1 MNLNN
6 NQEVFFAL
14 LRAGLWEQDVEIGK
28 YGDADFSEILRLATE
43 QSVVGL
49 VAAGLEYI
57 KDVKVP
63 QEWALQFAGQTLQLE
78 QRNRVMNTFVEE
90 LITKL
95 RDKSV
100 YTLLVKGQGIAQ
112 CYERPMWRASGDI
125 DLFLSDDNYSK
136 AKQLLLPLS
145 SSFEEELPYTQHIG
159 MTFGN
164 IEVELHGNL
173 RGNFSALTDRVI
185 DEIKQDVFYNGNVRF
200 WQNGSTQIFLMG
212 ATQDSFYVFT
222 HILQHFFR
230 GGIGLRQVCDWCRL
244 LYCYKKQIDLRLLES
259 LLKKARLMTEWK
271 AFGALVVEWL
281 GMPEDAMPF
290 YSDKVCLQRKAN
302 KLLGC
307 ILETGN
313 LGHNIDNS
321 YRIKKSFGVRK
332 LTAVWRYTIEAFI
345 HFKIFPM
352 NTMRNYIRTM
362 KSGLLSTLGLK

>member
-1 MNLNN
+1 VNLNN

-49 VAAGLEYI
+49 VAAGLEHI

-185 DEIKQDVFYNGNVRF
+185 DEIK
-200 WQNGSTQIFLMG
+200 
-212 ATQDSFYVFT
+212 
-222 HILQHFFR
+222 
-230 GGIGLRQVCDWCRL
+230 
-244 LYCYKKQIDLRLLES
+244 
-259 LLKKARLMTEWK
+259 
-271 AFGALVVEWL
+271 
-281 GMPEDAMPF
+281 
-290 YSDKVCLQRKAN
+290 
-302 KLLGC
+302 
-307 ILETGN
+307 
-313 LGHNIDNS
+313 
-321 YRIKKSFGVRK
+321 
-332 LTAVWRYTIEAFI
+332 
-345 HFKIFPM
+345 
-352 NTMRNYIRTM
+352 
-362 KSGLLSTLGLK
+362 